1 MANKQ
6 SSSGPFEDIDGATSS
21 SYNTGSLND
30 TTYYQVL
37 ISSENSGCDATTS
50 TVAAVNVTP
59 DVSITAQPMD
69 ANICAGGDATLT
81 VETTVIPGRMYQWQ
95 MSISSSGP
103 FEDIDGATSSSYN
116 TGSLFETTWY
126 RVIIGA
132 SENGCDD
139 ATSTTATITVFPDIS
154 ISAEPMNDAIC
165 EGGVS
170 TLSVTAQGSP
180 TNNYSYQWQDSIAGG
195 NWANVS
201 ETGGTTSSFTTDPL
215 TVTTYYRVIIG
226 ASENGCG
233 DATSATATITVF
245 PDISISAEPMN
256 DAICE
261 GGVSTLSVTAQ
272 GSPTNNYSYQWQD
285 SIAGGNWANVSETGG
300 TTSSFTTDA
309 LFETTWYRVIIG
321 ASENGC
327 GDATSATAT
336 ITVFPDISISAEPMN
351 DAICEGGVSTLSV
364 TAQGSPTNNYSY
376 QWQDSI
382 AGGSW
387 ANVSETGGTTS
398 SFTTDALFETT

>member
-1 MANKQ
+1 M
-6 SSSGPFEDIDGATSS
+6 
-21 SYNTGSLND
+21 L
-30 TTYYQVL
+30 
-37 ISSENSGCDATTS
+37 
-50 TVAAVNVTP
+50 
-59 DVSITAQPMD
+59 
-69 ANICAGGDATLT
+69 
-81 VETTVIPGRMYQWQ
+81 
-95 MSISSSGP
+95 
-103 FEDIDGATSSSYN
+103 
-116 TGSLFETTWY
+116 
-126 RVIIGA
+126 IGA
-132 SENGCDD
+132 SENGCED

-154 ISAEPMNDAIC
+154 ISAEAMNDAIC

-226 ASENGCG
+226 ASENGCD

-245 PDISISAEPMN
+245 PDISISAQPSN

-300 TTSSFTTDA
+300 TTSSFTTDP
-309 LFETTWYRVIIG
+309 LTITTYYRVIIG

-327 GDATSATAT
+327 DDATSTTAT
-336 ITVFPDISISAEPMN
+336 ITVFPDISISAQPID

-382 AGGSW
+382 AGGNW

-398 SFTTDALFETT
+398 SFTTDPLTITTYYRVIIGASENGCEDATSTTATITVFPDISISAQPSMMRSAKAEYPP